1 MDDVSVVDSKGVPFR
16 VRINAVEGALTDGE
30 LDSFVDSST
39 VK

>member
-1 MDDVSVVDSKGVPFR
+1 MSAWWTRRAFPFL